1 MKGETQRFRK
11 SVLLASMLAAFAGA
25 EAATVTDPVTGSGDA
40 YGSAVKTCDG
50 AVCTYDFGE
59 TVTISADR
67 SDFETEKAFF
77 GEFAN
82 GVVRFIGTS
91 KNKLTGSE
99 ITIANPVTIEA
110 TDVAQE
116 GDSSSDE
123 LFGVYFNYANG
134 NALTFKDALTINAT
148 LERDSSRSLAT
159 ANGINVRGANAK
171 GNTINAG
178 DTTISVDVSSLLSG
192 AQARGIYTWTGDNG
206 NSMTFG
212 DLVIQVSA
220 DSEGGVANAYG
231 LYGGGLSLT
240 ASSLRIEANSNTSAA
255 RNATAHGLYA
265 LKYSDIA
272 VNGTLSI
279 SAEAESGGSNATT
292 TGLWVYG
299 GSVSVTGGS
308 ASDIT
313 AVASSSAGKATARGI
328 YVYTSGSELNLSSES
343 SQIVTVRSEAVNT
356 GGVAKSYGVDLYGA
370 GFTFEGSLNITSTAD
385 SSTGDGTA
393 YGLNATTQ
401 TAVIRTALNINAEG
415 DEAYAVHAYR
425 GVTQGSVT
433 AGSVTLSA
441 VGTAEACGVC
451 LEGGAADFA
460 SGSISAS
467 SAAADATVTAVSVS
481 ETGAFEMGS
490 EGSAV
495 TIIA

>member
-159 ANGINVRGANAK
+159 RAIADRPG
-171 GNTINAG
+171 
-178 DTTISVDVSSLLSG
+178 
-192 AQARGIYTWTGDNG
+192 
-206 NSMTFG
+206 
-212 DLVIQVSA
+212 LVYLV
-220 DSEGGVANAYG
+220 
-231 LYGGGLSLT
+231 
-240 ASSLRIEANSNTSAA
+240 
-255 RNATAHGLYA
+255 
-265 LKYSDIA
+265 
-272 VNGTLSI
+272 
-279 SAEAESGGSNATT
+279 
-292 TGLWVYG
+292 
-299 GSVSVTGGS
+299 
-308 ASDIT
+308 
-313 AVASSSAGKATARGI
+313 
-328 YVYTSGSELNLSSES
+328 
-343 SQIVTVRSEAVNT
+343 
-356 GGVAKSYGVDLYGA
+356 
-370 GFTFEGSLNITSTAD
+370 
-385 SSTGDGTA
+385 
-393 YGLNATTQ
+393 
-401 TAVIRTALNINAEG
+401 
-415 DEAYAVHAYR
+415 
-425 GVTQGSVT
+425 
-433 AGSVTLSA
+433 
-441 VGTAEACGVC
+441 
-451 LEGGAADFA
+451 
-460 SGSISAS
+460 
-467 SAAADATVTAVSVS
+467 
-481 ETGAFEMGS
+481 
-490 EGSAV
+490 
-495 TIIA
+495 